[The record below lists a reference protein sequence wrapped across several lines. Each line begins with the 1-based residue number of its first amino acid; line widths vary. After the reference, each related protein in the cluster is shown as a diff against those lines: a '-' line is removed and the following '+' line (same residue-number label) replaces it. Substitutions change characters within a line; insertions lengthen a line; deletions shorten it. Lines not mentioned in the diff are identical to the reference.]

1 MDTIIRIGITHGD
14 INGIGYEVI
23 MKAFADSRVFDGKQ
37 ITVYGSSKA
46 AAFHKKR
53 LDVPPFNLINSIT
66 EAHPKRINVINCVH
80 EDVRV
85 ELGVTTKDAG
95 KAAIDALQCAVRDLK
110 DGNIDVIVTAPI
122 NKQAITDAGF
132 KFSGHTEFFASEF
145 ETDSYLMVLVSDLMR
160 VGVVAAHVPIAEV
173 ASYITKDKILQK
185 LEVLNTSLFVDFGI
199 RKPRI
204 AVLGLNPHA
213 GDNGIIG
220 NEEQE
225 IIKPA
230 LLEARDK
237 GIMALGPYSAD
248 GFFGAAEYKNFD
260 AILGMYHDQI
270 LAPFKALDF
279 DSAVNFTAGLPIVRV
294 SPGHGTAYDIAGQNA
309 ASETSFIKAIY
320 MACDVFKNRT
330 QNETLLTNQLK

>member
-14 INGIGYEVI
+14 MNGIGYEVI
-23 MKAFADSRVFDGKQ
+23 MKAFADSRMLDGKQ

-46 AAFHKKR
+46 AAFHKKQ

-66 EAHPKRINVINCVH
+66 EAHPKRINVINCVN

-85 ELGVTTKDAG
+85 ELGVTTKDSG
-95 KAAIDALQCAVRDLK
+95 KAAFDALQCAVRDLK

-122 NKQAITDAGF
+122 NKQAITEAGF
-132 KFSGHTEFFASEF
+132 TFPGHTEFFASEF
-145 ETDSYLMVLVSDLMR
+145 ETDSYLMVLISDLMR

-173 ASYITKDKILQK
+173 ASYITKDKIVQK
-185 LEVLNTSLFVDFGI
+185 LEVLNTSLFVDLGI

-294 SPGHGTAYDIAGQNA
+294 SPGHGTAYDIVGQNV
-309 ASETSFIKAIY
+309 ASENSFIKAIY
-320 MACDVFKNRT
+320 MACDVFKKRS